1 MNIKYMIIM
10 LSALFII
17 STIQGLAINNVETT
31 NLEISDVKG
40 EFGGVTAIITNT
52 GDVTAEKFAIS
63 IFVEGGFLDNI
74 DISQICS
81 GCGDCGTTIPV
92 GESKAES
99 TTEAGFI
106 FGIGPVD
113 ILVTASAENAEIVSM
128 STTGFVLGPFVII

>member
-1 MNIKYMIIM
+1 MIIM
-10 LSALFII
+10 LSTLSIVF
-17 STIQGLAINNVETT
+17 TIQGLAINNVETT
-31 NLEISDVKG
+31 ILEISDVKG
-40 EFGGVTAIITNT
+40 DFGGVTAIITNT
-52 GDVTAEKFAIS
+52 GDITAEKFAIS
-63 IFVEGGFLDNI
+63 IFVEGGFLGNI

-99 TTEAGFI
+99 TIESGFI

-128 STTGFVLGPFVII
+128 STTGFVFGPFVII